1 MHCKAK
7 ARETGKSAATRSKDL
22 MEKAAEGRRERFFA
36 ALLLL
41 RALSDFR
48 TSVRRA
54 LRGSSASQAEILAV
68 LRASSD
74 FRPSVRRAS
83 RGSPA
88 PQAEILAV
96 GRGLVS
102 RETRYTAVKVHGIH
116 IHSLEMERFRSLPL
130 STSYSAILK
139 FLKQT
144 QKEAPSGLGR
154 NSTCSLIMVS
164 LR

>member
-1 MHCKAK
+1 
-7 ARETGKSAATRSKDL
+7 
-22 MEKAAEGRRERFFA
+22 MEWNNIPEVKPGLIAVSRDCFPI
-36 ALLLL
+36 
-41 RALSDFR
+41 ALSEK
-48 TSVRRA
+48 RRA
-54 LRGSSASQAEILAV
+54 AV
-68 LRASSD
+68 RA
-74 FRPSVRRAS
+74 AYE
-83 RGSPA
+83 G
-88 PQAEILAV
+88 ELY
-96 GRGLVS
+96 VS

-144 QKEAPSGLGR
+144 QNEAPSGLGR